1 MNYNDFGLDFL
12 SNIELEKNFLAKTA
26 SVMNAE
32 DEPQLEELNDVQK
45 ARLDIISG
53 LKLLEKAVGYIY
65 ETTKDTQL
73 KENLKTFLTDVGAY
87 AFEFS
92 KNAET
97 ALFEELDFDLP
108 QSEKQALDLVVKFL
122 VGLIE
127 QLSEFLNY
135 DITEQEKQT
144 TRDTFSAVLTFFK
157 TLIV

>member
-26 SVMNAE
+26 SVMNADDQPE
-32 DEPQLEELNDVQK
+32 MEIMSDVQR

-53 LKLLEKAVGYIY
+53 LKLLEKTINYIY

-73 KENLKTFLTDVGAY
+73 KENLKTFLADVGSY

-92 KNAET
+92 KNADM
-97 ALFEELDFDLP
+97 AMFEELDFDLP
-108 QSEKQALDLVVKFL
+108 QNEKQAINLAVRFL

-127 QLSEFLNY
+127 QLSEFLNF
-135 DITEQEKQT
+135 DITEAEKQT
-144 TRDTFSAVLTFFK
+144 TRDTFSAILAFFK